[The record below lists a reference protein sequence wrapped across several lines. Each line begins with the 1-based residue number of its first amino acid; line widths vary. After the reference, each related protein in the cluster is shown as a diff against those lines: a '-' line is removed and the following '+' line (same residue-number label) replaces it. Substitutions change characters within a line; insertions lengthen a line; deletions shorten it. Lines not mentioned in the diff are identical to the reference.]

1 MKILYLITKADNGGA
16 QTHLIQL
23 ANYFCQNNDVYVV
36 VGCKGPM
43 LEQLDARI
51 KVTIVENL
59 IGPINVKQ
67 DILATKKITRLINKI
82 RPDVI
87 HLHSSK
93 AGTIGRLAYKLSK
106 GKKSLV
112 VFTAH
117 SWSFTDGI
125 APLKKYLYL
134 LIEKMMFKVTN
145 RVICVSEFDKQL
157 AIKYN
162 FNPRKLVTIHNGIKD
177 PFKFTSLSHEKG
189 DAHQFVMIARFA
201 YPKLQ
206 MNIINALNLLKN
218 MTDKHFHFTLIGDG
232 INLNECKELAQSV
245 EVTQEVSFLGN
256 VINAQKELPHYD
268 TFVLVSKHEGLP
280 ISIIEAMSYGLPIIA
295 SDVGGISELVDNNG
309 KILKDNEPHTI
320 ALALKQQLE
329 NDDYIK
335 QSDRSREKYLEHFT
349 ETKMLKEVEMVYNA
363 YSRK

>member
-43 LEQLDARI
+43 LDQLDTRI
-51 KVTIVENL
+51 KVTIVDNL
-59 IGPINVKQ
+59 IGPISVKQ
-67 DILATKKITRLINKI
+67 DILATKTITHMINHI

-106 GKKSLV
+106 VNKALV
-112 VFTAH
+112 IFTAH

-134 LIEKMMFKVTN
+134 FIEKLMFKVTDK
-145 RVICVSEFDKQL
+145 VICVSEFDKQL
-157 AIKYN
+157 AIKYK
-162 FNPRKLVTIHNGIKD
+162 FNSKKLITIHNGIKD
-177 PFKFTSLSHEKG
+177 PLNHTTLSREK
-189 DAHQFVMIARFA
+189 DDIHQFVMIARFA

-206 MNIINALNLLKN
+206 MNIINALNFLKK
-218 MTDKHFHFTLIGDG
+218 MTKKQFHFTFIGDG
-232 INLNECKELAQSV
+232 INLNECKQLAHAV

-256 VINAQKELPHYD
+256 VINAQKELARYD
-268 TFVLVSKHEGLP
+268 TFVLVSKHE
-280 ISIIEAMSYGLPIIA
+280 AFA
-295 SDVGGISELVDNNG
+295 D
-309 KILKDNEPHTI
+309 
-320 ALALKQQLE
+320 
-329 NDDYIK
+329 
-335 QSDRSREKYLEHFT
+335 KY
-349 ETKMLKEVEMVYNA
+349 Y
-363 YSRK
+363 